1 MTFLLLSLSVI
12 LSTGRNLFSK
22 KLSGVPF
29 GTGAFFLCQAVL
41 FLSGALSLLLFGGLA
56 TWSIA
61 PVTVAYAVL
70 YGLLL
75 LLAQWLYT
83 AALARGNTALCSTVY
98 SLGFL
103 LPTLS
108 GAVLW
113 AEAFSPLDAV
123 GVLCAV
129 GAVTCSGM
137 RRKGEEKAG
146 KARYFLP
153 LLIAMLASGG
163 LGIVQ
168 KLQQRSEFAD
178 QKTLF
183 LLIAFLFAAAVSL
196 LFALG
201 AKGKSAPPLRR
212 SSFAVAA
219 PIGVC
224 FGCCNLLNTT
234 LAGLLPGAVF
244 FPTLNI
250 GVIVLSMLAGVVF
263 FKERLTKKEISVL
276 LLGGASILLLNIG

>member
-1 MTFLLLSLSVI
+1 MPFLLLGLSAV
-12 LSTGRNLFSK
+12 LSTGRNLLSK
-22 KLSGVPF
+22 KLSDIPF
-29 GTGAFFLCQAVL
+29 GSGPFFWCQSVL

-56 TWSIA
+56 PWSIA
-61 PVTVAYAVL
+61 SVTVVYAVI

-83 AALARGNTALCSTVY
+83 AALAEGNTAVCSTVY

-103 LPTLS
+103 FPTLS

-113 AEAFSPLDAV
+113 ADPFSLLDGI
-123 GVLCAV
+123 GVLCAA
-129 GAVTCSGM
+129 GAVIFSGM
-137 RRKGEEKAG
+137 RRKGEEKTG
-146 KARYFLP
+146 KTKFFLP
-153 LLIAMLASGG
+153 LFIAMLASGG

-168 KLQQRSEFAD
+168 KLQQKSDFAD

-196 LFALG
+196 LLALCV
-201 AKGKSAPPLRR
+201 KKKSVPPLRPR
-212 SSFAVAA
+212 SLAVAS

-224 FGCCNLLNTT
+224 FGACNLLNTT
-234 LAGLLPGAVF
+234 LAGLLPGTVF

-250 GVIVLSMLAGVVF
+250 SVILLSMFAGVVF
-263 FKERLTKKEISVL
+263 FKERLSKKEALVL
-276 LLGGASILLLNIG
+276 LLGGASILFLNLG